1 VSFVDANIFLRH
13 LLNDDPVKSPACFA
27 LIQSIEQGH
36 VTAWTSELV
45 IAELVWVLSSR
56 QLYNLP
62 RERIRSLL
70 LPLILLILLPHL
82 RVPRKR
88 LYVRVFDL
96 YVSRPID
103 FIDAYHAAL
112 LEHRGETELFSY
124 DRDFDRVPG
133 LTRREP

>member
-1 VSFVDANIFLRH
+1 VSFIDANIFLRH

-27 LIQSIEQGH
+27 LIQSIEHGQ

-62 RERIRSLL
+62 RKRIRSLL
-70 LPLILLILLPHL
+70 LPLILLPHL